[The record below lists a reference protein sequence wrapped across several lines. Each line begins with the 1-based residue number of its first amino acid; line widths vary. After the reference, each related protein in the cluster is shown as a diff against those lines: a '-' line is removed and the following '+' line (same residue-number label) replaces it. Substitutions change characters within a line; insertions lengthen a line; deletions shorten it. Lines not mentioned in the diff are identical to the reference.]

1 MEKEKI
7 TEVCQKIKAYL
18 KYEGIT
24 INAAA
29 ERLESTPRAVSA
41 QLAGRPFSRTTAEKY
56 ASVFGFSE
64 TYLMT
69 GEGQLVAGEP
79 AEGDAPQASAQE
91 KVERLLA
98 TIESQ
103 QRTIEILARK
113 LG

>member
-1 MEKEKI
+1 MEKVKI
-7 TEVCQKIKAYL
+7 TEVCQQIKAYL

-24 INAAA
+24 INAVA
-29 ERLESTPRAVSA
+29 ERLGSTPRAVSA
-41 QLAGRPFSRTTAEKY
+41 QLAGRPFSRTTAAKY
-56 ASVFGFSE
+56 AEAFGFNE

-69 GEGQLVAGEP
+69 GEGSLVAGDP
-79 AEGDAPQASAQE
+79 AQDGQPQGTQE

>member
-56 ASVFGFSE
+56 ASVFGFNE

-69 GEGQLVAGEP
+69 GEGQLVAGDP
-79 AEGDAPQASAQE
+79 AEPSPQASAQE

>member
-1 MEKEKI
+1 MTKQQEVALAVKGWMAAQGLKI
-7 TEVCQKIKAYL
+7 TDV
-18 KYEGIT
+18 
-24 INAAA
+24 A
-29 ERLESTPRAVSA
+29 ERLGVSVQAVSS
-41 QLAGRPFSRTTAEKY
+41 QLSGDRPFGRMNATRYAEIFKLN
-56 ASVFGFSE
+56 AN
-64 TYLMT
+64 YLMT
-69 GEGQLVAGEP
+69 GEGQLVAGDP